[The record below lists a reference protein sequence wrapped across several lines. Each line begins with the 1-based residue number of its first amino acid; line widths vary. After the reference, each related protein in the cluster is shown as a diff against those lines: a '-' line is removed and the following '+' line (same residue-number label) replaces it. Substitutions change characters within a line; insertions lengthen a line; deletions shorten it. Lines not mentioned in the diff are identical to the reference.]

1 MLSHVMHHTTPDYQ
15 SYGYAV
21 KTVDQSTNALFQ
33 LGDSNAGVT
42 KAFSEVAKLGPDCA
56 ELSLGRCGS
65 RALNDE
71 GTPSRANDN
80 PTFPFELADRGLG
93 GVQSHP
99 MVRHQGAVG
108 GQARSDRE
116 SPGIHVGPEA
126 VRETTARPSL
136 PFGGQV
142 VIHARRAYGT
152 CRATAPLGFGEVPT
166 VLEQRNCRKQ

>member
-1 MLSHVMHHTTPDYQ
+1 MHNTTPDYQ

-65 RALNDE
+65 RALKDE
-71 GTPSRANDN
+71 GTPSLANDN

-93 GVQSHP
+93 GVQSHSVGRHKRP
-99 MVRHQGAVG
+99 VRGQSSTDRETPGIDVSPKAVRHA
-108 GQARSDRE
+108 A
-116 SPGIHVGPEA
+116 
-126 VRETTARPSL
+126 ARPSP

-152 CRATAPLGFGEVPT
+152 CRATAPTGVGRLQ
-166 VLEQRNCRKQ
+166 LC